1 MRTYKR
7 KTDRGNTPQD
17 VMERAVQEVLV
28 QKRPC
33 RAVAKDFEIPHV
45 TLRRYV
51 LKHKANFKKPEAE
64 DLAVVEVKLDRYGY
78 AKMHAIF
85 KPEHEALLVQYLL
98 KASKLYYG
106 LCPKEVRRLAYEYAS
121 QLDLNMPRIWIDN
134 ECAGKDWMNIFL
146 KKHKNMSLRTPE
158 ATSLGRASSFNRHNV
173 TLFFNNY
180 DAVLEKDE
188 FTPDKIWNLD
198 ESGCTT
204 VQRQARIIAE
214 TGCKQVG
221 AIVSAERGTLV
232 TICCAVGAT
241 GNTIPPMFVFPRV
254 HFRDHF
260 LHGAPPGSIGA
271 AHQSGWMTAET
282 FPMFMRHFVAHVNCT
297 QNNKVLLILD
307 NHDIHISLDVIDYA
321 RANGV
326 VLLSFPPHCSHK
338 MQLLDRTVFG
348 PFKTYYNAAAD
359 DWMKENKGKTM
370 TIYEIPALVSKAFP
384 RAMTP
389 VNIQSDR
396 PLPNG
401 EGAAA
406 VDGAASD
413 VADADQPIPGPSTS
427 TDAEVVQQT
436 PNHARRSEPVRVG
449 VASKINLNC
458 IRLAFDNIDRQ
469 EETLSGA
476 GTSHRVNGIVVQPQS
491 LSCAP
496 ERNSTVDKK
505 EKRRTLELS
514 EQPLPI
520 YITSKREGPPP
531 LQFANLSVP
540 LADATE
546 RSRQNNFLWVIT
558 RLHDTVNQTVSSWT
572 GFNIRT
578 RDNVT
583 VKPDK
588 VGYLPT
594 INAPATE
601 LSTVQE
607 LLSQSVFIQQHLSLD
622 KIAVIMD
629 QALYAK
635 AAEVAWK
642 HKLRF
647 DSLLLMMG
655 NFHIICYM
663 LSIIGKLF
671 RDAGLWDLAVES
683 GVIAEGSIDK
693 VLDGKQYNRGVRLHK
708 LTYEAL
714 MRLVWKGFL
723 EWLEN
728 NHSTDLP
735 HLDET
740 FRQSREGLNHAD
752 LQSSRVKRDENDV
765 KSIVDMLENNWTNPF
780 SNQPSDLV
788 SLSTGAAATSAITS
802 DLLKAR
808 SKGEEAFKIHKERL
822 ESGSGF
828 FDPIKKQNLQTFT
841 VLQKNTVVNAG
852 TNREMILKAD
862 NRVFGNMLLIAQS
875 RKLDMKDVLQYPL
888 GPKPWALANADG
900 TLKKTGKATLGKHL
914 EKEVA
919 NVDVPSGSC
928 ATIVDAMAIVQMI
941 PGENMTFD
949 ELSDAILKKIFNDG
963 RGSGRID
970 VVFDLYQDQSIK
982 AAERINRGSKCGIMF
997 NQIKPGHRIKNWK
1010 RILASTESK
1019 AKLTIFLAEN
1029 WKEECRRSKL
1039 GSIILM
1045 VITGE
1050 QCFKI
1055 TKDEVTEMTELRSTH
1070 EEADTRMM
1078 IHAKHA
1084 AVNFRTVVVISED
1097 TDVFVILLSLHSQIG
1112 TKVLLRRG
1120 KKNAMRLIDIS
1131 RLGTILGKDVC
1142 TALIGVHAYTGCDSV
1157 SAFAGQG
1164 KVKSIRLI
1172 TKNMEYREMF
1182 CDFGKEWHVTEDM
1195 FETIQAFTC
1204 SLYCLNTSISDVNKL
1219 RYEMF
1224 RSRKGD
1230 ISSGQLPPCKDALK
1244 QQTNRANYQ
1253 AAIWRRSLQN
1263 SPEIPSPTNGHGWNV
1278 VEGKLGICWLT
1289 GAPAP
1294 DVVLELMSCKC
1305 PRRCNENC
1313 PCVVNGFSCTP
1324 ACKLLDCH
1332 NMQEEDEVISSKVT
1346 RIETRNGGRHS
1357 RNQ

>member
-740 FRQSREGLNHAD
+740 FRVVMAMHGYLCNH
-752 LQSSRVKRDENDV
+752 S
-765 KSIVDMLENNWTNPF
+765 
-780 SNQPSDLV
+780 
-788 SLSTGAAATSAITS
+788 
-802 DLLKAR
+802 
-808 SKGEEAFKIHKERL
+808 
-822 ESGSGF
+822 
-828 FDPIKKQNLQTFT
+828 
-841 VLQKNTVVNAG
+841 
-852 TNREMILKAD
+852 
-862 NRVFGNMLLIAQS
+862 
-875 RKLDMKDVLQYPL
+875 
-888 GPKPWALANADG
+888 
-900 TLKKTGKATLGKHL
+900 
-914 EKEVA
+914 
-919 NVDVPSGSC
+919 
-928 ATIVDAMAIVQMI
+928 
-941 PGENMTFD
+941 
-949 ELSDAILKKIFNDG
+949 
-963 RGSGRID
+963 
-970 VVFDLYQDQSIK
+970 
-982 AAERINRGSKCGIMF
+982 
-997 NQIKPGHRIKNWK
+997 
-1010 RILASTESK
+1010 
-1019 AKLTIFLAEN
+1019 
-1029 WKEECRRSKL
+1029 
-1039 GSIILM
+1039 
-1045 VITGE
+1045 
-1050 QCFKI
+1050 
-1055 TKDEVTEMTELRSTH
+1055 
-1070 EEADTRMM
+1070 
-1078 IHAKHA
+1078 
-1084 AVNFRTVVVISED
+1084 
-1097 TDVFVILLSLHSQIG
+1097 
-1112 TKVLLRRG
+1112 
-1120 KKNAMRLIDIS
+1120 
-1131 RLGTILGKDVC
+1131 
-1142 TALIGVHAYTGCDSV
+1142 
-1157 SAFAGQG
+1157 
-1164 KVKSIRLI
+1164 
-1172 TKNMEYREMF
+1172 
-1182 CDFGKEWHVTEDM
+1182 
-1195 FETIQAFTC
+1195 
-1204 SLYCLNTSISDVNKL
+1204 
-1219 RYEMF
+1219 
-1224 RSRKGD
+1224 
-1230 ISSGQLPPCKDALK
+1230 
-1244 QQTNRANYQ
+1244 
-1253 AAIWRRSLQN
+1253 
-1263 SPEIPSPTNGHGWNV
+1263 
-1278 VEGKLGICWLT
+1278 
-1289 GAPAP
+1289 
-1294 DVVLELMSCKC
+1294 
-1305 PRRCNENC
+1305 
-1313 PCVVNGFSCTP
+1313 
-1324 ACKLLDCH
+1324 
-1332 NMQEEDEVISSKVT
+1332 
-1346 RIETRNGGRHS
+1346 
-1357 RNQ
+1357 

>member
-1 MRTYKR
+1 MT
-7 KTDRGNTPQD
+7 T
-17 VMERAVQEVLV
+17 
-28 QKRPC
+28 
-33 RAVAKDFEIPHV
+33 H
-45 TLRRYV
+45 
-51 LKHKANFKKPEAE
+51 
-64 DLAVVEVKLDRYGY
+64 
-78 AKMHAIF
+78 
-85 KPEHEALLVQYLL
+85 YL
-98 KASKLYYG
+98 
-106 LCPKEVRRLAYEYAS
+106 C
-121 QLDLNMPRIWIDN
+121 
-134 ECAGKDWMNIFL
+134 
-146 KKHKNMSLRTPE
+146 
-158 ATSLGRASSFNRHNV
+158 
-173 TLFFNNY
+173 
-180 DAVLEKDE
+180 
-188 FTPDKIWNLD
+188 
-198 ESGCTT
+198 
-204 VQRQARIIAE
+204 
-214 TGCKQVG
+214 
-221 AIVSAERGTLV
+221 
-232 TICCAVGAT
+232 
-241 GNTIPPMFVFPRV
+241 
-254 HFRDHF
+254 
-260 LHGAPPGSIGA
+260 
-271 AHQSGWMTAET
+271 
-282 FPMFMRHFVAHVNCT
+282 
-297 QNNKVLLILD
+297 
-307 NHDIHISLDVIDYA
+307 LDVCY
-321 RANGV
+321 RS
-326 VLLSFPPHCSHK
+326 VLSRF
-338 MQLLDRTVFG
+338 R
-348 PFKTYYNAAAD
+348 
-359 DWMKENKGKTM
+359 
-370 TIYEIPALVSKAFP
+370 LV
-384 RAMTP
+384 
-389 VNIQSDR
+389 
-396 PLPNG
+396 
-401 EGAAA
+401 E
-406 VDGAASD
+406 
-413 VADADQPIPGPSTS
+413 
-427 TDAEVVQQT
+427 
-436 PNHARRSEPVRVG
+436 

-647 DSLLLMMG
+647 DSLLLMIG
-655 NFHIICYM
+655 NFHIICNM

-671 RDAGLWDLAVES
+671 RDAGLRDLAVES

-740 FRQSREGLNHAD
+740 FRVVMAMHGDTCATTLESSRNKESCQRILHLLCCYLNVLKNDSGHLAAFWMIYLEMIEILLGLIRADREGDWYLHLASIKSMIPWCFAMDKTNYSRCGFSVQLRQANPFAKIAIDQTVEETVNKDTQTAGGTKGFSLKQSALTRYYLTAEHRAEALRQLRDLISSGQSREGLNHAD

-1039 GSIILM
+1039 CSIILM
-1045 VITGE
+1045 VTTGE

-1055 TKDEVTEMTELRSTH
+1055 TNDEVTEMTELRSTH

-1120 KKNAMRLIDIS
+1120 KKNAMRPIDIS

-1172 TKNMEYREMF
+1172 TKNKEYREMF

-1195 FETIQAFTC
+1195 FETMQAFTC
-1204 SLYCLNTSISDVNKL
+1204 SLY
-1219 RYEMF
+1219 
-1224 RSRKGD
+1224 
-1230 ISSGQLPPCKDALK
+1230 
-1244 QQTNRANYQ
+1244 
-1253 AAIWRRSLQN
+1253 
-1263 SPEIPSPTNGHGWNV
+1263 
-1278 VEGKLGICWLT
+1278 
-1289 GAPAP
+1289 
-1294 DVVLELMSCKC
+1294 
-1305 PRRCNENC
+1305 
-1313 PCVVNGFSCTP
+1313 
-1324 ACKLLDCH
+1324 
-1332 NMQEEDEVISSKVT
+1332 
-1346 RIETRNGGRHS
+1346 
-1357 RNQ
+1357 

>member
-1 MRTYKR
+1 
-7 KTDRGNTPQD
+7 
-17 VMERAVQEVLV
+17 
-28 QKRPC
+28 
-33 RAVAKDFEIPHV
+33 
-45 TLRRYV
+45 
-51 LKHKANFKKPEAE
+51 
-64 DLAVVEVKLDRYGY
+64 
-78 AKMHAIF
+78 
-85 KPEHEALLVQYLL
+85 
-98 KASKLYYG
+98 
-106 LCPKEVRRLAYEYAS
+106 
-121 QLDLNMPRIWIDN
+121 
-134 ECAGKDWMNIFL
+134 
-146 KKHKNMSLRTPE
+146 
-158 ATSLGRASSFNRHNV
+158 
-173 TLFFNNY
+173 
-180 DAVLEKDE
+180 
-188 FTPDKIWNLD
+188 
-198 ESGCTT
+198 
-204 VQRQARIIAE
+204 
-214 TGCKQVG
+214 
-221 AIVSAERGTLV
+221 
-232 TICCAVGAT
+232 
-241 GNTIPPMFVFPRV
+241 
-254 HFRDHF
+254 
-260 LHGAPPGSIGA
+260 
-271 AHQSGWMTAET
+271 
-282 FPMFMRHFVAHVNCT
+282 
-297 QNNKVLLILD
+297 
-307 NHDIHISLDVIDYA
+307 
-321 RANGV
+321 
-326 VLLSFPPHCSHK
+326 
-338 MQLLDRTVFG
+338 
-348 PFKTYYNAAAD
+348 
-359 DWMKENKGKTM
+359 
-370 TIYEIPALVSKAFP
+370 
-384 RAMTP
+384 
-389 VNIQSDR
+389 
-396 PLPNG
+396 
-401 EGAAA
+401 
-406 VDGAASD
+406 
-413 VADADQPIPGPSTS
+413 
-427 TDAEVVQQT
+427 
-436 PNHARRSEPVRVG
+436 
-449 VASKINLNC
+449 
-458 IRLAFDNIDRQ
+458 
-469 EETLSGA
+469 
-476 GTSHRVNGIVVQPQS
+476 
-491 LSCAP
+491 
-496 ERNSTVDKK
+496 
-505 EKRRTLELS
+505 
-514 EQPLPI
+514 
-520 YITSKREGPPP
+520 
-531 LQFANLSVP
+531 
-540 LADATE
+540 
-546 RSRQNNFLWVIT
+546 
-558 RLHDTVNQTVSSWT
+558 
-572 GFNIRT
+572 
-578 RDNVT
+578 
-583 VKPDK
+583 
-588 VGYLPT
+588 
-594 INAPATE
+594 
-601 LSTVQE
+601 
-607 LLSQSVFIQQHLSLD
+607 
-622 KIAVIMD
+622 
-629 QALYAK
+629 
-635 AAEVAWK
+635 
-642 HKLRF
+642 
-647 DSLLLMMG
+647 
-655 NFHIICYM
+655 M

-671 RDAGLWDLAVES
+671 RDAGLRDLAVES
-683 GVIAEGSIDK
+683 GVIAEGSINK

-714 MRLVWKGFL
+714 MQLVWKGFL

-740 FRQSREGLNHAD
+740 FRVVMAMHGDTCATTLESSRNEESCQRILHLLCCYLNVLKNDSGHLAAFWMIYLEMIEILLGLIRADREGDWYLHLASIKNMIPWCFAMDKTNYYRYLPVYYAQMTQLEQTCPDLHTHFLNGGFSVQLRQANPFAKIAIDQTVEETVNKDTQTAGGTKGFSLKQSALTRYYLTAEHRAEALRQLRDLISSGQSREGLNHAD

-841 VLQKNTVVNAG
+841 VLPKNTVVNAG

-862 NRVFGNMLLIAQS
+862 NLSLS
-875 RKLDMKDVLQYPL
+875 L
-888 GPKPWALANADG
+888 KPWALANADG
-900 TLKKTGKATLGKHL
+900 TLKKTGKATLGNHL

-919 NVDVPSGSC
+919 NVDVSSGSC

-941 PGENMTFD
+941 P
-949 ELSDAILKKIFNDG
+949 
-963 RGSGRID
+963 
-970 VVFDLYQDQSIK
+970 VFDLYQDQSIK

-1172 TKNMEYREMF
+1172 TKNKEYREMF

-1278 VEGKLGICWLT
+1278 VEGKLGLT

-1313 PCVVNGFSCTP
+1313 PCVVNGFSCTL
-1324 ACKLLDCH
+1324 ACKLLDCD
-1332 NMQEEDEVISSKVT
+1332 NMQEEDEVISHTLDDSDSFETIAEDPILAQRIQQPSGDRSDAGTEIGYLSNIKVKGQGHSISSVHTEQGEDELDSDGENSENEPADDSETEQQSNAMYDMICLDTVVAVRPNVESLRKFTSALQSASSGASKQ
-1346 RIETRNGGRHS
+1346 RNKTIKA
-1357 RNQ
+1357 

>member
-1 MRTYKR
+1 MQLYLKFQLES
-7 KTDRGNTPQD
+7 TPG
-17 VMERAVQEVLV
+17 
-28 QKRPC
+28 
-33 RAVAKDFEIPHV
+33 IP
-45 TLRRYV
+45 L
-51 LKHKANFKKPEAE
+51 
-64 DLAVVEVKLDRYGY
+64 
-78 AKMHAIF
+78 M
-85 KPEHEALLVQYLL
+85 
-98 KASKLYYG
+98 
-106 LCPKEVRRLAYEYAS
+106 
-121 QLDLNMPRIWIDN
+121 
-134 ECAGKDWMNIFL
+134 FL
-146 KKHKNMSLRTPE
+146 KKQ
-158 ATSLGRASSFNRHNV
+158 F
-173 TLFFNNY
+173 
-180 DAVLEKDE
+180 
-188 FTPDKIWNLD
+188 
-198 ESGCTT
+198 
-204 VQRQARIIAE
+204 
-214 TGCKQVG
+214 
-221 AIVSAERGTLV
+221 
-232 TICCAVGAT
+232 
-241 GNTIPPMFVFPRV
+241 
-254 HFRDHF
+254 
-260 LHGAPPGSIGA
+260 
-271 AHQSGWMTAET
+271 
-282 FPMFMRHFVAHVNCT
+282 
-297 QNNKVLLILD
+297 
-307 NHDIHISLDVIDYA
+307 
-321 RANGV
+321 
-326 VLLSFPPHCSHK
+326 
-338 MQLLDRTVFG
+338 
-348 PFKTYYNAAAD
+348 
-359 DWMKENKGKTM
+359 
-370 TIYEIPALVSKAFP
+370 
-384 RAMTP
+384 
-389 VNIQSDR
+389 
-396 PLPNG
+396 
-401 EGAAA
+401 
-406 VDGAASD
+406 
-413 VADADQPIPGPSTS
+413 
-427 TDAEVVQQT
+427 
-436 PNHARRSEPVRVG
+436 

-622 KIAVIMD
+622 KIAIIMD

-655 NFHIICYM
+655 NFHIICNM

-671 RDAGLWDLAVES
+671 RDAGLRDLAVES

-740 FRQSREGLNHAD
+740 FRVVMAMHGDTCATTLESSRNEESCQRILHLLCCYLNVLKNDSGHLAAFWMIYLEMIEILLGLIRADREGDWYLHLASIKSMIPWCFAMDKTNYSRYLPVYYAQMTQLEQTCPDLHTHFLNGGFSVQLRQANPFAKIAIDQTVEETVNKDTQTAGGTKGFSLKQSALTWYYLTAEHRAEALRQLRDLISSGQSREGLNHAD

-780 SNQPSDLV
+780 SNQPSDL
-788 SLSTGAAATSAITS
+788 
-802 DLLKAR
+802 
-808 SKGEEAFKIHKERL
+808 IHKERL

-1045 VITGE
+1045 VTTGE

-1172 TKNMEYREMF
+1172 TKNKEYREMF

-1324 ACKLLDCH
+1324 ACKLLDCD
-1332 NMQEEDEVISSKVT
+1332 NMQEEDEVISHTLDDSDS
-1346 RIETRNGGRHS
+1346 ES
-1357 RNQ
+1357 DED

>member
-1 MRTYKR
+1 MT
-7 KTDRGNTPQD
+7 T
-17 VMERAVQEVLV
+17 
-28 QKRPC
+28 
-33 RAVAKDFEIPHV
+33 H
-45 TLRRYV
+45 
-51 LKHKANFKKPEAE
+51 
-64 DLAVVEVKLDRYGY
+64 
-78 AKMHAIF
+78 
-85 KPEHEALLVQYLL
+85 YL
-98 KASKLYYG
+98 
-106 LCPKEVRRLAYEYAS
+106 C
-121 QLDLNMPRIWIDN
+121 
-134 ECAGKDWMNIFL
+134 
-146 KKHKNMSLRTPE
+146 
-158 ATSLGRASSFNRHNV
+158 
-173 TLFFNNY
+173 
-180 DAVLEKDE
+180 
-188 FTPDKIWNLD
+188 
-198 ESGCTT
+198 
-204 VQRQARIIAE
+204 
-214 TGCKQVG
+214 
-221 AIVSAERGTLV
+221 
-232 TICCAVGAT
+232 
-241 GNTIPPMFVFPRV
+241 
-254 HFRDHF
+254 
-260 LHGAPPGSIGA
+260 
-271 AHQSGWMTAET
+271 
-282 FPMFMRHFVAHVNCT
+282 
-297 QNNKVLLILD
+297 
-307 NHDIHISLDVIDYA
+307 LDVCY
-321 RANGV
+321 RS
-326 VLLSFPPHCSHK
+326 VLSRF
-338 MQLLDRTVFG
+338 R
-348 PFKTYYNAAAD
+348 
-359 DWMKENKGKTM
+359 
-370 TIYEIPALVSKAFP
+370 LV
-384 RAMTP
+384 
-389 VNIQSDR
+389 
-396 PLPNG
+396 
-401 EGAAA
+401 E
-406 VDGAASD
+406 
-413 VADADQPIPGPSTS
+413 
-427 TDAEVVQQT
+427 
-436 PNHARRSEPVRVG
+436 

-647 DSLLLMMG
+647 DSLLLMIG
-655 NFHIICYM
+655 NFHIICNM

-671 RDAGLWDLAVES
+671 RDAGLRDLAVES

-740 FRQSREGLNHAD
+740 FRVVMAMHGDTCATTLESSRNKESCQRILHLLCCYLNVLKNDSGHLAAFWMIYLEMIEILLGLIRADREGDWYLHLASIKSMIPWCFAMDKTNYSRCGFSVQLRQANPFAKIAIDQTVEETVNKDTQTAGGTKGFSLKQSALTRYYLTAEHRAEALRQLRDLISSGQSREGLNHAD

-1039 GSIILM
+1039 CN
-1045 VITGE
+1045 VPV
-1050 QCFKI
+1050 K
-1055 TKDEVTEMTELRSTH
+1055 K
-1070 EEADTRMM
+1070 
-1078 IHAKHA
+1078 
-1084 AVNFRTVVVISED
+1084 
-1097 TDVFVILLSLHSQIG
+1097 
-1112 TKVLLRRG
+1112 RRHF
-1120 KKNAMRLIDIS
+1120 IW
-1131 RLGTILGKDVC
+1131 
-1142 TALIGVHAYTGCDSV
+1142 TA
-1157 SAFAGQG
+1157 
-1164 KVKSIRLI
+1164 
-1172 TKNMEYREMF
+1172 
-1182 CDFGKEWHVTEDM
+1182 
-1195 FETIQAFTC
+1195 
-1204 SLYCLNTSISDVNKL
+1204 
-1219 RYEMF
+1219 
-1224 RSRKGD
+1224 
-1230 ISSGQLPPCKDALK
+1230 
-1244 QQTNRANYQ
+1244 
-1253 AAIWRRSLQN
+1253 
-1263 SPEIPSPTNGHGWNV
+1263 
-1278 VEGKLGICWLT
+1278 
-1289 GAPAP
+1289 
-1294 DVVLELMSCKC
+1294 
-1305 PRRCNENC
+1305 

-1324 ACKLLDCH
+1324 ACKLLDCD
-1332 NMQEEDEVISSKVT
+1332 NMQEEDEVISHTLDDSDSEKSVHRFGNEIWSVT
-1346 RIETRNGGRHS
+1346 WTIRTKSNFTS
-1357 RNQ
+1357 